1 MIYSPSMTRWSLRE
15 FNAMILNYAP
25 DRVEHES
32 AQIKNVCDN
41 IENAGWLE
49 EHLLEDLVLL
59 P

>member
-1 MIYSPSMTRWSLRE
+1 
-15 FNAMILNYAP
+15 MILNYAP